1 MEKIDKSHSKKTLCE
16 IIEIFDLK
24 IADYINMNKKELSK
38 SILYEL
44 SKIDKIKEDNDYY
57 FIKDKSE
64 LMEYLIQPDPS
75 KSLTVKEKDEVM
87 NLAKFIIIYCN
98 NDFFL
103 STSPFLDHDD
113 MIKKAKYISAYGD
126 IPSVRKAID
135 KLNRDPKVKES
146 IELFMTTKCK
156 KKIERKKRLIQKQK
170 NILTIKRGN
179 FVVRFD

>member
-24 IADYINMNKKELSK
+24 IANYINMNKKQLSK
-38 SILYEL
+38 CILYEL
-44 SKIDKIKEDNDYY
+44 SKIGKIKPDEDYY
-57 FIKDKSE
+57 FIKDKEE

-98 NDFFL
+98 NDYYL

-113 MIKKAKYISAYGD
+113 MIKKANYISAYGD

-135 KLNRDPKVKES
+135 KLNKDPKVKEPLK
-146 IELFMTTKCK
+146 LFMTTKCK
-156 KKIERKKRLIQKQK
+156 KKLERKKRLIQKQQ
-170 NILTIKRGN
+170 NILTINRGK
-179 FVVRFD
+179 FLVTFD

>member
-24 IADYINMNKKELSK
+24 IANYINMNKKELSK

-44 SKIDKIKEDNDYY
+44 SKIDKIKEDKDYY

-64 LMEYLIQPDPS
+64 LMNYLTQPDPS

-98 NDFFL
+98 NNYYL

-113 MIKKAKYISAYGD
+113 IIKKAKYISAYGD

-135 KLNRDPKVKES
+135 KLNKDPKLQEP

-156 KKIERKKRLIQKQK
+156 KKIERKKRLVQKQK
-170 NILTIKRGN
+170 NILTINRGK
-179 FVVRFD
+179 FIVTFD